1 MQTNT
6 FKNMQ
11 TNTFKKMQA
20 ITISNSKRIL
30 SKKCKWILS
39 KTCKRILSKKC
50 KRILWKKEI
59 LTNLQKYQGSSRSCS
74 VNVVTDTMRL
84 LMTCTLEL
92 LCRPGRRRRGW
103 TLPSGLW
110 HARWVH
116 VIGEDQD
123 SWHGADHW
131 TVKHHHSMRL
141 CPIHLAFVRFV
152 LAAFPSV
159 RPVAHEIKILWERAK
174 NVLSCTFKIESIVM
188 TS

>member
-1 MQTNT
+1 
-6 FKNMQ
+6 MQ
-11 TNTFKKMQA
+11 TNTFKKMQ
-20 ITISNSKRIL
+20 TN
-30 SKKCKWILS
+30 
-39 KTCKRILSKKC
+39 TV
-50 KRILWKKEI
+50 KEI
-59 LTNLQKYQGSSRSCS
+59 HIDKFTKISRLITFMFRD
-74 VNVVTDTMRL
+74 VVTDTMRL

-116 VIGEDQD
+116 IIGEVQD

-141 CPIHLAFVRFV
+141 CPIHLAFVRLV

-159 RPVAHEIKILWERAK
+159 RPVSTWDKNFMRKSQKCIKLYLK
-174 NVLSCTFKIESIVM
+174 YSLL
-188 TS
+188 